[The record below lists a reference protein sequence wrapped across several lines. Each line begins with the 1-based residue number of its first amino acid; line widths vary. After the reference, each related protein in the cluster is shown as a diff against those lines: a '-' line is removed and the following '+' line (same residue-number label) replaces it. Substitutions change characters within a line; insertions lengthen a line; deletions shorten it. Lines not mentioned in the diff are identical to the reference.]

1 VYVTS
6 ALSPVAS
13 TPVCVFDHTNVLEP
27 EPPVEDAVAAPVATP
42 RHLKCVDAVIL
53 ATSKSGCVIVTL
65 AVDVAEQLSVTVTLY
80 VPAANVVGFALAD
93 VYELG
98 PVHE

>member
-1 VYVTS
+1 
-6 ALSPVAS
+6 
-13 TPVCVFDHTNVLEP
+13 
-27 EPPVEDAVAAPVATP
+27 
-42 RHLKCVDAVIL
+42 
-53 ATSKSGCVIVTL
+53 VIVTL